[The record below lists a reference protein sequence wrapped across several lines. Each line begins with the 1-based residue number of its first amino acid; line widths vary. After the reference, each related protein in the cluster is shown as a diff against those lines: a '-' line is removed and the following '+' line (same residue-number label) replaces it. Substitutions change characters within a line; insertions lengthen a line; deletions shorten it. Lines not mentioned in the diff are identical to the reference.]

1 MDTLSFFQTVLADD
15 GINYLVLFPKGKPFK
30 LHKPFS
36 DFETMAAALQDYE
49 SSSKYDAV
57 YHACGSYV
65 TPFVEVEKDG
75 ETKKKYR
82 VASNWSRAK
91 SFWVDLDCGQA
102 KYDEGKGYLTKQDA
116 AKAIFGF
123 SDKINWPRPMLVD
136 SGYGIHAY
144 WPLEK
149 TIKAESWVKVA
160 RVLKAALAHCDVKAD
175 PTRTADF
182 ASILRPAGAANRKND
197 GERFVKVL
205 SQPNV
210 GVFKDMVTNL
220 KTWVDANE
228 MLLPKPERTRA
239 PAVHSDLNSDLT
251 GHLPTYPEVDCSGEL
266 VANGCLQMGHMR
278 ATQGDLDYDTW
289 RMLIGV
295 LTHCVDGEELA
306 EAWSAEREATGHTNV
321 DWKTR
326 FDTWEAG
333 PSTCD
338 KIAQCNPDGCQGCQF
353 KGKVTTPLQLGRVIP
368 ITVEHTVEIV
378 TADETPETVTVPA
391 LPASYVFKDGFM
403 VRVIPDKD
411 GIPIA
416 HSFCH
421 QLFYPISRIRAEDG
435 TFRFGMRVH
444 LHDHRIRD
452 FEMTAESMASQT
464 DVLRSLA
471 KYEVMQSNHKD
482 SGTHLTAYLRDSIE
496 RLKREVEEVNTLTSF
511 GWKYDMQAFL
521 IGDRLYHKDGSMRR
535 VLLGGYAAGKSTVF
549 KNVRGSLKGYA
560 KAMDFIYAHP
570 EMEPLQ
576 FAICSNWGSL
586 LTPFCEDTYRGVV
599 LSLYGGTA
607 KGKTTACLNALHA
620 FGDPSGMS
628 LKSDRGF
635 TENALWA
642 TMGAMNN
649 IPLLLDEMTNVPAE
663 TMSRIA
669 YTVSQGEERSRLIN
683 SPSGTKFAK
692 AATWAMSPTVTS
704 NTDLHTLL
712 ATNTANA
719 EAEGVRVVQLDM
731 DTYDLPTHQGAAL
744 QAFQMA
750 LDQIKANSGSAGEAM
765 IRYCVTHVDE
775 LYDRMRD
782 KVLALAEHVPE
793 TKFRFYRSHAA
804 CTLVM
809 AEITRDLGIHNF
821 DCEALEVFA
830 IRLMRGLRS
839 NIASTSSASPEDA
852 YSRLVAEFMNRI
864 IITSEYRDG
873 RHAAG
878 PESPRRS
885 LIGTPVGRY
894 IVGTKSDNKL
904 AGRLFL
910 CHRDVRDWC
919 MKNRVDM
926 QGINK
931 FLTSRGALVSEKD
944 RITITRGTDMAS
956 VVQRCL
962 EIDTTKLDVE
972 ILPLAGTADNVT
984 PIGKMVGGAV

>member
-1 MDTLSFFQTVLADD
+1 MDTLRFFETVLADD
-15 GINYLVLFPKGKPFK
+15 GTNYLVLFPKGKPFK

-36 DFETMAAALQDYE
+36 DLTTMAQAMQDYDA
-49 SSSKYDAV
+49 SGRYDAV
-57 YHACGSYV
+57 YHACGGYQA
-65 TPFVEVEKDG
+65 PFVEVEKDG
-75 ETKKKYR
+75 ELKKKYR
-82 VASNWSRAK
+82 VAANWHRAK
-91 SFWVDLDCGQA
+91 SFWVDLDCGQS
-102 KYDEGKGYLTKQDA
+102 KFDEGKGYLTKQDA
-116 AKAIFGF
+116 ARAIFAF
-123 SDKINWPRPMLVD
+123 SDKIKWPRPMLVD
-136 SGYGIHAY
+136 SGYGLHAY

-149 TIKAESWVKVA
+149 TIKHDVWLRVA
-160 RVLKAALAHCDVKAD
+160 RVLKSALEHSGVKAD

-182 ASILRPAGAANRKND
+182 ASILRPAGALNRKN
-197 GERFVKVL
+197 GAEKSVKVL

-210 GVFKDMVTNL
+210 GSISEMAHNL
-220 KTWVDANE
+220 KDWTDANQ
-228 MLLPKPERTRA
+228 MVMPKQERTPV
-239 PAVHSDLNSDLT
+239 PAQYSDLNSDLT
-251 GHLPTYPEVDCSGEL
+251 AHLPQYPEVDCSGEL
-266 VANGCLQMGHMR
+266 VADGCLQMQHMR
-278 ATQGDLDYDTW
+278 DTQGDVDYETW

-295 LTHCVDGEELA
+295 LTHCVDGEDLA
-306 EAWSAEREATGHTNV
+306 QTWSEEREATGHTNT

-326 FDTWEAG
+326 FDSWSAG
-333 PSTCD
+333 PSTCE
-338 KIAQCNPDGCQGCQF
+338 KIEKCNPKGCEGCKF

-368 ITVEHTVEIV
+368 ITKEHTVEIV
-378 TADETPETVTVPA
+378 AADNAPETVTVPA
-391 LPASYVFKDGFM
+391 LPHGYGFQDG
-403 VRVIPDKD
+403 VLYRVIKDKD
-411 GIPIA
+411 DVHVP
-416 HSFCH
+416 HTFCH
-421 QLFYPISRIRAEDG
+421 QLFYPISRIRSEDG
-435 TFRFGMRVH
+435 TFRFGIRVH

-452 FEMTAESMASQT
+452 FDMPAEAMASQT

-482 SGTHLTAYLRDSIE
+482 AGNHLTAYLRESIE

-549 KNVRGSLKGYA
+549 KNVKGSLKGYS
-560 KAMDFIYAHP
+560 KAMDFIYSQP

-576 FAICSNWGSL
+576 YAICSNWGSL

-620 FGDPSGMS
+620 FGDPAGMS

-683 SPSGTKFAK
+683 SPGGTKFAK

-712 ATNTANA
+712 STNTANA
-719 EAEGVRVVQLDM
+719 EAEGVRVVQLNM
-731 DTYDLPTHQGAAL
+731 DIYDLPTHQGAAL

-750 LDQIKANSGSAGEAM
+750 LDQIKANSGAAGEAM
-765 IRYCVTHVDE
+765 VKYCVTHVDD

-809 AEITRDLGIHNF
+809 AEITRELGIHSF
-821 DCEALEVFA
+821 DCESLELFA
-830 IRLMRGLRS
+830 IRLMKGLRS
-839 NIASTSSASPEDA
+839 TIASSSSASPEDA
-852 YSRLVAEFMNRI
+852 YSRMVAEFSNRI
-864 IITSEYRDG
+864 VVTTEYRDG
-873 RHAAG
+873 RHASG
-878 PESPRRS
+878 PESPRRT
-885 LIGTPVGRY
+885 LTGTPVGRY
-894 IVGTKSDNKL
+894 VVGSRNETKM

-926 QGINK
+926 NGIVR
-931 FLTSRGALVSEKD
+931 FLTARGALISEKD
-944 RITITRGTDMAS
+944 RVTITRGTDMAT

-962 EIDTTKLDVE
+962 EIDSTKIDME
-972 ILPLAGTADNVT
+972 IVPLPQAETLRIQA
-984 PIGKMVGGAV
+984 VGGGV